1 MKVSYLIK
9 HLQDEYKPD
18 QEIMVQ
24 WYAKEHVEANN
35 GEEINEELW
44 NLAVRLWEKYEITQ
58 DEFGVDTSLA
68 DAKERMDVRQ
78 GRSSL
83 I

>member
-1 MKVSYLIK
+1 MLVSYLIK

-24 WYAKEHVEANN
+24 WFAKEHVEENN
-35 GEEINEELW
+35 GEIIDEDLW
-44 NLAVRLWEKYEITQ
+44 SLAVRMFEKYEITQ
-58 DEFGVDTSLA
+58 DDFGVDTCLLE
-68 DAKERMDVRQ
+68 AKERMDIRQ
-78 GRSSL
+78 GRSDL

>member
-1 MKVSYLIK
+1 MLVSYLIK

-24 WYAKEHVEANN
+24 WFAKEHVEENN
-35 GEEINEELW
+35 GETIDEDLW
-44 NLAVRLWEKYEITQ
+44 SLAVRMFEKYEITQ
-58 DEFGVDTSLA
+58 DDFGVDTCLLE
-68 DAKERMDVRQ
+68 AKERMDIRQ
-78 GRSSL
+78 GRSDL

>member
-1 MKVSYLIK
+1 MLVSYLIK

-24 WYAKEHVEANN
+24 WFAKEHVEANN
-35 GEEINEELW
+35 GETIDEDLW
-44 NLAVRLWEKYEITQ
+44 DLAVRMFEKYEITQ
-58 DEFGVDTSLA
+58 DDFGVDTCLLE
-68 DAKERMDVRQ
+68 AKERMDIRQ
-78 GRSSL
+78 GRSDL

>member
-9 HLQDEYKPD
+9 HLQDEYQPD

-24 WYAKEHVEANN
+24 WFAKEHVEENN
-35 GEEINEELW
+35 GETIDEDLW
-44 NLAVRLWEKYEITQ
+44 DLAVRLWEKYEITQ

-68 DAKERMDVRQ
+68 DAKERMAVRQ
-78 GRSSL
+78 GRA
-83 I
+83 